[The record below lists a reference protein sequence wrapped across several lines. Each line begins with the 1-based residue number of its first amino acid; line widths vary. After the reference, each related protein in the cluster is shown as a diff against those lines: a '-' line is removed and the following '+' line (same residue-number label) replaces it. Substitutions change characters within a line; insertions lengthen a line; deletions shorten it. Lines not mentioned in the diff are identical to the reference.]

1 MAEPVGRGSLTGRW
15 QRRSGACPNIRGGI
29 TIERDLR
36 AGTKLTIEIDRF
48 VIGQLEANGYLED
61 ARDGSKLA
69 DAVEL
74 FISDHMPQSE
84 PA

>member
-1 MAEPVGRGSLTGRW
+1 MSLCDGVTPRVSSRKSAARTKEYRRRRR
-15 QRRSGACPNIRGGI
+15 QRLRQV
-29 TIERDLR
+29 TIELSSD
-36 AGTKLTIEIDRF
+36 
-48 VIGQLEANGYLED
+48 VIGHLEANGYLED

-84 PA
+84 PS